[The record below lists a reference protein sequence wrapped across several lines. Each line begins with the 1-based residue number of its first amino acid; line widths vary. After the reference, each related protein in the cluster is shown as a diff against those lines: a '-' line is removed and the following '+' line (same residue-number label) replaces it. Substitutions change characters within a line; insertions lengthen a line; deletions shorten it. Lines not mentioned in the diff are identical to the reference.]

1 MVSPIYISSLNPNF
15 VLFAVHLNVALQ
27 VQWSSDTMGQQFR
40 PPQHA
45 Q

>member
-1 MVSPIYISSLNPNF
+1 MVTPLYISSLNPNF
-15 VLFAVHLNVALQ
+15 ALFAVHLNVALQ
-27 VQWSSDTMGQQFR
+27 VQLSSDTMGQQFR